1 MKTIYCFE
9 GSIKS
14 NLNEVKPLVEETLF
28 DLKNFIKCESSLF
41 DIRLILDEL
50 MINSILHGNKNNF
63 LKNVRLSVFLKDNEV
78 EIRVKDEGKGV
89 FFDFSSYNS
98 ADLKCTGRGL
108 VLVKELTDR
117 FILHGNE
124 VIAIK
129 YLEKNK

>member
-50 MINSILHGNKNNF
+50 MINSILHGNNSNF
-63 LKNVRLSVFLKDNEV
+63 LKNVHLSIFLKDNEV
-78 EIRVKDEGKGV
+78 EIRVKDEGKGGI
-89 FFDFSSYNS
+89 FDFSKYD
-98 ADLKCTGRGL
+98 ADDLKTTGRGL

-129 YLEKNK
+129 YLNK

>member
-50 MINSILHGNKNNF
+50 VINSILHGNKNNF
-63 LKNVRLSVFLKDNEV
+63 LKNVYLSVLLKDNEV

-89 FFDFSSYNS
+89 FFDFSNYD
-98 ADLKCTGRGL
+98 AEDLKCTGRGL

-129 YLEKNK
+129 YLDKNK